1 MKMTIDKFTD
11 IVNKDKDYLEKYQ
24 LETSEG
30 TKKYKEKFY
39 KNAVE
44 NRNTWVNEHIR
55 GYSNYEEQVLSE
67 LKRRMTTL
75 MPDDLNE
82 EFDNRSKVLDDYL
95 EAIIC
100 HNDTLDIGFR
110 LKLDFLI
117 ASITEGVSLEYLNE
131 VLKKYIDKFKDMGI
145 DLVCDDFN
153 YSVFTKEY
161 MEAYFLNN
169 KEDMLGKFEKVFF
182 ECPNF
187 IHHIK
192 MCLKNII
199 VKNKITLETILL
211 KKTDEKVQS
220 SFNATNLNLFD
231 DYLNFKDEFKWD
243 YLRDSYNT
251 LQLFLGEKSIDDY
264 LVDSDI
270 RKKNYTKFYPNYYE
284 LNYENKLKI
293 NDIFK
298 DFYNTLEVLNDF
310 YRYKFILDDMV
321 KRYGSKESS
330 KANFDNKLKELTTSD
345 KLRIKLNKD
354 YYDCFVS
361 KLFRKAKPEKGK
373 LIKLQINEEV
383 NKLNNLYDELGDAY
397 FNYLIGDKLNDA
409 SSIYEFYELSLHSFA
424 YLKNIFEKQFI
435 EEEDFNLE
443 KEFERFINFIY
454 NPYNQFMIKIN
465 ALANYDVCKVLTDKF
480 VISGLSITTD
490 DIGVNGIELTTEI
503 VEFIVRCNLIDD
515 CFLDSKKLKFIC
527 DVSKL
532 N

>member
-1 MKMTIDKFTD
+1 MKMTNDKFID
-11 IVNKDKDYLEKYQ
+11 ITEKDKDYLEKYQ

-39 KNAVE
+39 KNAVD
-44 NRNTWVNEHIR
+44 NRNTWVNDRIR
-55 GYSNYEEQVLSE
+55 GYSNYEEQVLVE
-67 LKRRMTTL
+67 LKKRMTTL
-75 MPDDLNE
+75 MPDDLNI
-82 EFDNRSKVLDDYL
+82 EFENRGKVLDDYL

-100 HNDTLDIGFR
+100 HNSDLDISFR

-117 ASITEGVSLEYLNE
+117 ASIKEGVSLEFLNS
-131 VLKKYIDKFKDMGI
+131 VLKQYIDKFSDMGI
-145 DLVCDDFN
+145 NLVCDDFN

-161 MEAYFLNN
+161 MESYFLNN

-182 ECPNF
+182 ECPDF

-199 VKNKITLETILL
+199 IKNRITLETTLL
-211 KKTDEKVQS
+211 KNTDDKVQS

-231 DYLNFKDEFKWD
+231 DYLNFKDEYKWD
-243 YLRDSYNT
+243 CLKDSYNT
-251 LQLFLGEKSIDDY
+251 LQLFLGDRNIEDY
-264 LVDSDI
+264 LVDSDV
-270 RKKNYTKFYPNYYE
+270 RKKNFTKFYSNYYD

-293 NDIFK
+293 NAIYK

-310 YRYKFILDDMV
+310 YRYKFILDDMI
-321 KRYGSKESS
+321 KRYGGKESS
-330 KANFDNKLKELTTSD
+330 KVNYDNKLKEVTTSD

-373 LIKLQINEEV
+373 LIKLQVNEEIV
-383 NKLNNLYDELGDAY
+383 KLNKLYSELDDAY
-397 FNYLIGDKLNDA
+397 FNKLIAERLNDA
-409 SSIYEFYELSLHSFA
+409 SSIYEFFVLSLSSFA
-424 YLKNIFEKQFI
+424 YLKNIFEDKFK
-435 EEEDFNLE
+435 EEEDFDLE
-443 KEFERFINFIY
+443 KEFVRFINFIY

-480 VISGLSITTD
+480 VISGLSITTE
-490 DIGVNGIELTTEI
+490 DINADGIELTTQT
-503 VEFIVRCNLIDD
+503 VEFIIRCILIDD
-515 CFLDSKKLKFIC
+515 SFIDSKKLKFIC